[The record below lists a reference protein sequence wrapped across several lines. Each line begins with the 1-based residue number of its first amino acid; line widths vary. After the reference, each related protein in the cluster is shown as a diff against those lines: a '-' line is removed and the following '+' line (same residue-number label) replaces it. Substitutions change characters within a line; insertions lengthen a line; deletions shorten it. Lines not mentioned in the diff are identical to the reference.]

1 MQEIMSYAGHL
12 ECYEKCNEIIGHFL
26 SIEVNPSQVYRVTT
40 FISEQLEEEERTASR
55 ILPPIEKEDVLYA
68 EVDGSMISTRE
79 EGWKEVKLAR
89 LFKGSDCLNP
99 DSKSSYLAQSQYI
112 AHFGKHTDF
121 CDKVEQNIDSY
132 GYLKDRLVFI
142 TDGATWI
149 KNWIEESYP
158 NAYAILDYFHACE
171 HLYEFAEKCFVN
183 DASAKENWCKIQKE
197 FLLDSE
203 VKKVIENIEQ
213 TSAKQKDKDKLINY
227 YQHNIQRMDYKRYR
241 NLGCGIIGSGAI
253 ESAHRTLIQRRMKLS
268 GQHWSKQ
275 GAKNMLRLRVISMN
289 KQWYK
294 VIDLLKI
301 NYKIAS

>member
-26 SIEVNPSQVYRVTT
+26 SIEVSPSQVYRVTT

-99 DSKSSYLAQSQYI
+99 NSESSYLAQSQYI

-149 KNWIEESYP
+149 KKWIEESYP
-158 NAYAILDYFHACE
+158 NAYALLDYFHACE

-183 DASAKENWCKIQKE
+183 DSSAKENWCKIQKE
-197 FLLDSE
+197 LLLESE

-213 TSAKQKDKDKLINY
+213 TSAKQKDKDKLTSY

-253 ESAHRTLIQRRMKLS
+253 ESAHRTLVQRRMKLS
-268 GQHWSKQ
+268 GQHWTKQ

-294 VIDLLKI
+294 VIDILKK
-301 NYKIAS
+301 NYKMAS